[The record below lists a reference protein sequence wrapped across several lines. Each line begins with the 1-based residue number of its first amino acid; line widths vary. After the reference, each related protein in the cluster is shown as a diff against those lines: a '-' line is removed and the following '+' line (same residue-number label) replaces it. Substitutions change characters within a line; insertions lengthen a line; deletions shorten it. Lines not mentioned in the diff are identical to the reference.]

1 MAPVYEKSRLKGHA
15 AEVRAEG
22 ARAGYA
28 PVVGAIHL
36 EVAIE
41 RPAEVVWAYL
51 SDPRHDVEWQLDVI
65 HSTHR
70 PHGRIRV
77 GTRKFKVRRTRFENQ
92 LVEVEY
98 THLDHEAREW
108 RDLVTVGILRGSTAH
123 YQVVRYGQG
132 SRVLVDLETTAPGL
146 RRFVMPLVD
155 RSTSSDLAAYLDR
168 LRAVLEARKA
178 T

>member
-1 MAPVYEKSRLKGHA
+1 
-15 AEVRAEG
+15 
-22 ARAGYA
+22 
-28 PVVGAIHL
+28 VGAIHL

-41 RPAEVVWAYL
+41 RPTDVVWAYL
-51 SDPRHDVEWQLDVI
+51 SDPRHDVDWQLDLL

-70 PHGRIRV
+70 PQGPIRV

-108 RDLVTVGILRGSTAH
+108 QERVTVGILRGSSGH
-123 YQVVRYGQG
+123 YRVVGYGQG
-132 SRVLVDLETTAPGL
+132 SRVLVDLETQAPGL

-155 RSTSSDLAAYLDR
+155 RSTRSDLAADLAK
-168 LRAVLEARKA
+168 LKGVLEARKA
-178 T
+178 RTVASGT